1 MTQNGGAFIT
11 LEGIDGCGKS
21 TQAEYLREWLAVF
34 CGLPAIRT
42 FEPGGWSG
50 GALLRR
56 LLLDEKNAIA
66 PDTELLLFLAD
77 RSAHLDSV
85 ISPALSEGKWVV
97 CERYTDST
105 LAYQSFGRG
114 IGLDRIESFLNVC
127 KFREPDLTIFLDI
140 EVSLAEARLRERG
153 KLDRIESS
161 EGGGFMSKVAHG
173 YRELAKR
180 HVERIVTVDA
190 RGDALSV
197 GVRVREAVTRRFGVA
212 ETRQS

>member
-1 MTQNGGAFIT
+1 MTQSKGAFIT

-21 TQAEYLREWLAVF
+21 TQAELLCEWLSSVRGHSA
-34 CGLPAIRT
+34 LRT

-50 GALLRR
+50 GLLLRQ
-56 LLLDEKNAIA
+56 LLLDEKNVIA

-85 ISPALSEGKWVV
+85 ISPALDKGKWVV

-114 IGLDRIESFLNVC
+114 IALDKIEGFLSLC
-127 KFREPDLTIFLDI
+127 KFRLPDLTIFLDI
-140 EVSLAEARLRERG
+140 EARLASSRIAQRG
-153 KLDRIESS
+153 KLDRIES
-161 EGGGFMSKVAHG
+161 GAGDGFMARVAHG

-180 HVERIVTVDA
+180 HAERIVTIDA
-190 RGDALSV
+190 KLDALSV
-197 GVRVREAVTRRFGVA
+197 AACVREAVRRLGIFEA
-212 ETRQS
+212 